1 MKKQKK
7 IQIFLLSLGC
17 ALIFG
22 TYFLYPKIIDIKTLN
37 ETSGSSV
44 IKENLELEKEIK
56 EEQDTVFTN
65 VEYEGFNL
73 ERPFKLKSKKAYIIS
88 DDNPD
93 IVYMDEMFLTLYLEN
108 NREVVITSKSGK
120 FNKMTQDCF
129 FENEVKATDTVGK
142 TTIHADNLDLLASS
156 GTAQIFNNVNLI
168 NENGS
173 FLKADK
179 IEYDFEGK
187 KLKVSMFDDQNI
199 NMKVINN

>member
-1 MKKQKK
+1 
-7 IQIFLLSLGC
+7 
-17 ALIFG
+17 
-22 TYFLYPKIIDIKTLN
+22 
-37 ETSGSSV
+37 
-44 IKENLELEKEIK
+44 
-56 EEQDTVFTN
+56 
-65 VEYEGFNL
+65 
-73 ERPFKLKSKKAYIIS
+73 
-88 DDNPD
+88 
-93 IVYMDEMFLTLYLEN
+93 MFLTLYLEN
-108 NREVVITSKSGK
+108 NREVVITSKNGK